1 MPTKKR
7 LIRVYLADDHHER
20 YDALCAREG
29 VRMPAALRAYV
40 IDRVDGPPPTYEP
53 MQGATRGPRTDQ
65 LRISTD
71 ASELSAVR
79 ARAER
84 RGQCMYVWAE
94 QVVRS
99 ALTGGP
105 EFGASELEAL
115 RASTAELARVERTVS
130 ELVRRLDQ
138 AQLGGSDTADMA
150 RALTAIVDKHLR
162 RVDRLILASA
172 ERWPLVERRP

>member
-1 MPTKKR
+1 MPTKKQ
-7 LIRVYLADDHHER
+7 LIRVYLADAHRDR
-20 YDALCAREG
+20 YAAMCAREG
-29 VRMPAALRAYV
+29 VRMPAALRAHV
-40 IDRVDGPPPTYEP
+40 IDRVSGSPPQYEP
-53 MQGATRGPRTDQ
+53 LQSATRGPRTDQ

-71 ASELSAVR
+71 TSELSAVR

-84 RGQCMYVWAE
+84 RGQCMSVWAE

-99 ALTGGP
+99 ALTGDP
-105 EFGASELEAL
+105 EFGVPELEAL
-115 RASTAELARVERTVS
+115 RASTAELSRVERSVS

-138 AQLGGSDTADMA
+138 AQLAGTDTADMA
-150 RALTAIVDKHLR
+150 RALTAIVDKHVR